1 MDSFTNWDA
10 GRMGIMG
17 TMDIVGIVGRAA
29 DALGRLDIMGF
40 DEFQ

>member
-1 MDSFTNWDA
+1 
-10 GRMGIMG
+10 MG

-40 DEFQ
+40 DEFRWGNMCAHRNI